1 MAIIS
6 LDKIVVCFL
15 MVITPMASASQ
26 FTVGGSTGW
35 AVPSDQSGM
44 FYNNWASHLR
54 FSIGDSLLFMC
65 NSEKNSV
72 LQVSKHDYENCH
84 TSSPINSFD
93 GSKVVVT
100 LDHSGPYFFI
110 SGDEGNCQKKQAMHV
125 VVLADRSDSGK
136 TYTDTPAS
144 SAPMKAA
151 GFLSS
156 VGAFLGLA
164 LL

>member
-1 MAIIS
+1 MHAC
-6 LDKIVVCFL
+6 LN
-15 MVITPMASASQ
+15 
-26 FTVGGSTGW
+26 TV
-35 AVPSDQSGM
+35 
-44 FYNNWASHLR
+44 
-54 FSIGDSLLFMC
+54 FMC

-125 VVLADRSDSGK
+125 VVLADRSGSGK